1 MSEGVSRAELVAKA
15 KKMKKPRPKFVFGK
29 HNGKSLDWV
38 AEHDPQYIDWV
49 FNNVSSSYWPV
60 GLRSVHETLILED
73 SGDYDMEEAQE
84 LYEIFHD

>member
-1 MSEGVSRAELVAKA
+1 MSGSVSRAELVARA

-29 HNGKSLDWV
+29 YNGKSLDWV

-49 FNNVSSSYWPV
+49 FNNVSSQYWPV

-73 SGDYDMEEAQE
+73 SGDYDMDEAQE

>member
-1 MSEGVSRAELVAKA
+1 MSGSVSRAELVARA

-29 HNGKSLDWV
+29 YNGKSLDWV

-49 FNNVSSSYWPV
+49 FNNVSSNYWPV
-60 GLRSVHETLILED
+60 GLRIVHETLIHED
-73 SGDYDMEEAQE
+73 ADDYVMEEAQE